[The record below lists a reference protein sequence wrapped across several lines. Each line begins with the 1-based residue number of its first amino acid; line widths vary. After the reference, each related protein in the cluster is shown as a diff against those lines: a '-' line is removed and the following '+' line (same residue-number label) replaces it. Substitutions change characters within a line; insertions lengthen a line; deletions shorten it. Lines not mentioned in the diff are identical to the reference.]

1 MGKQQDREK
10 IVQEIKV
17 AADLYR
23 KHLVGKRFLYVF
35 EGRYIE
41 VLYKAANF
49 RHLTGVATNLSA
61 KKFYSYAAK
70 KMLQA
75 SQIFFTPQHPFS
87 LCKRKIKH
95 IGQIAMLAGSEGFM
109 LEEIV
114 TDTRNYKFGT
124 TDLNFTLCLNKEYDD
139 KGQQK
144 GDCFVV
150 ESLRDEDC
158 FSKSR
163 TAYTVTHI
171 FSAPNDAKKYT
182 TLLFMDENATIDG
195 LPDEIKNMLDQT
207 LLHK

>member
-1 MGKQQDREK
+1 M
-10 IVQEIKV
+10 
-17 AADLYR
+17 
-23 KHLVGKRFLYVF
+23 
-35 EGRYIE
+35 
-41 VLYKAANF
+41 LYKAANF

-70 KMLQA
+70 KLLQA

-114 TDTRNYKFGT
+114 TDTRTYKFGT

-139 KGQQK
+139 QGQQK

-150 ESLRDEDC
+150 ESLRDE
-158 FSKSR
+158 
-163 TAYTVTHI
+163 V
-171 FSAPNDAKKYT
+171 
-182 TLLFMDENATIDG
+182 
-195 LPDEIKNMLDQT
+195 
-207 LLHK
+207 

>member
-70 KMLQA
+70 KAA
-75 SQIFFTPQHPFS
+75 SGFADIFYTAAPF
-87 LCKRKIKH
+87 
-95 IGQIAMLAGSEGFM
+95 F
-109 LEEIV
+109 IV
-114 TDTRNYKFGT
+114 
-124 TDLNFTLCLNKEYDD
+124 
-139 KGQQK
+139 
-144 GDCFVV
+144 
-150 ESLRDEDC
+150 
-158 FSKSR
+158 
-163 TAYTVTHI
+163 
-171 FSAPNDAKKYT
+171 
-182 TLLFMDENATIDG
+182 
-195 LPDEIKNMLDQT
+195 
-207 LLHK
+207 

>member
-70 KMLQA
+70 KCFRLRRYFYTA
-75 SQIFFTPQHPFS
+75 APFF
-87 LCKRKIKH
+87 
-95 IGQIAMLAGSEGFM
+95 
-109 LEEIV
+109 IV
-114 TDTRNYKFGT
+114 
-124 TDLNFTLCLNKEYDD
+124 
-139 KGQQK
+139 
-144 GDCFVV
+144 
-150 ESLRDEDC
+150 
-158 FSKSR
+158 
-163 TAYTVTHI
+163 
-171 FSAPNDAKKYT
+171 
-182 TLLFMDENATIDG
+182 
-195 LPDEIKNMLDQT
+195 
-207 LLHK
+207 

>member
-10 IVQEIKV
+10 IVQEIKI

-70 KMLQA
+70 KLLQA

-114 TDTRNYKFGT
+114 TDTRTYKFGT

-139 KGQQK
+139 QGRKLRTWLPAKSAGN
-144 GDCFVV
+144 GNYMTLS
-150 ESLRDEDC
+150 SLQSGASSLAKRRLLR
-158 FSKSR
+158 SR
-163 TAYTVTHI
+163 ITAR
-171 FSAPNDAKKYT
+171 
-182 TLLFMDENATIDG
+182 
-195 LPDEIKNMLDQT
+195 
-207 LLHK
+207 

>member
-70 KMLQA
+70 KCFRLRRYFLHRSTLFHCVSVRLSISDRLQCWLA
-75 SQIFFTPQHPFS
+75 QKDLCWKRLSQTRELIS
-87 LCKRKIKH
+87 LAQ
-95 IGQIAMLAGSEGFM
+95 QIL
-109 LEEIV
+109 I
-114 TDTRNYKFGT
+114 
-124 TDLNFTLCLNKEYDD
+124 
-139 KGQQK
+139 
-144 GDCFVV
+144 
-150 ESLRDEDC
+150 
-158 FSKSR
+158 
-163 TAYTVTHI
+163 
-171 FSAPNDAKKYT
+171 
-182 TLLFMDENATIDG
+182 LLYA
-195 LPDEIKNMLDQT
+195 
-207 LLHK
+207 

>member
-70 KMLQA
+70 KNA
-75 SQIFFTPQHPFS
+75 SGFADIFYTAAPF
-87 LCKRKIKH
+87 
-95 IGQIAMLAGSEGFM
+95 F
-109 LEEIV
+109 IV
-114 TDTRNYKFGT
+114 
-124 TDLNFTLCLNKEYDD
+124 
-139 KGQQK
+139 
-144 GDCFVV
+144 
-150 ESLRDEDC
+150 
-158 FSKSR
+158 
-163 TAYTVTHI
+163 
-171 FSAPNDAKKYT
+171 
-182 TLLFMDENATIDG
+182 
-195 LPDEIKNMLDQT
+195 
-207 LLHK
+207 

>member
-1 MGKQQDREK
+1 M
-10 IVQEIKV
+10 
-17 AADLYR
+17 
-23 KHLVGKRFLYVF
+23 
-35 EGRYIE
+35 
-41 VLYKAANF
+41 LYKAANF

-70 KMLQA
+70 KLLQA

-109 LEEIV
+109 LE
-114 TDTRNYKFGT
+114 
-124 TDLNFTLCLNKEYDD
+124 YDD
-139 KGQQK
+139 QGQQK

-182 TLLFMDENATIDG
+182 TLLFMDENAMIDS

>member
-61 KKFYSYAAK
+61 KKIYSYAAK

-95 IGQIAMLAGSEGFM
+95 IGQIATLA
-109 LEEIV
+109 
-114 TDTRNYKFGT
+114 DQK
-124 TDLNFTLCLNKEYDD
+124 DLCW
-139 KGQQK
+139 
-144 GDCFVV
+144 
-150 ESLRDEDC
+150 
-158 FSKSR
+158 
-163 TAYTVTHI
+163 
-171 FSAPNDAKKYT
+171 KK
-182 TLLFMDENATIDG
+182 LL
-195 LPDEIKNMLDQT
+195 QT
-207 LLHK
+207 

>member
-1 MGKQQDREK
+1 M
-10 IVQEIKV
+10 
-17 AADLYR
+17 
-23 KHLVGKRFLYVF
+23 
-35 EGRYIE
+35 
-41 VLYKAANF
+41 LYKAAILGT
-49 RHLTGVATNLSA
+49 LTGVATNLSA
-61 KKFYSYAAK
+61 KSFIVMQQKRCFSGFADIFYTAA
-70 KMLQA
+70 
-75 SQIFFTPQHPFS
+75 PFS
-87 LCKRKIKH
+87 LCKCKIKH

-163 TAYTVTHI
+163 NSIYSNSY

-182 TLLFMDENATIDG
+182 NLLF
-195 LPDEIKNMLDQT
+195 
-207 LLHK
+207 